1 MGFLG
6 VVVGPLVL
14 AISLEMAR
22 VYRTDIFSHLKDGL
36 SDGGGES

>member
-6 VVVGPLVL
+6 VIAGPLVL
-14 AISLEMAR
+14 LISLEFAR

-36 SDGGGES
+36 SDGVSEG